1 MKQSNKKA
9 YIVVAVMIFMIIF
22 TRAITISH
30 NMELHPDEH
39 VFYNAAQSLKNCIFD
54 STQVFEEEKEYP
66 EGAFVL
72 QLPFHILSSII
83 YRLSGISVSPQLSGR
98 IAAVFYFTAGAVI
111 GCAILYKYL
120 SQKLTSLIIYGCTI
134 VFSVIHIT
142 QSRYGTS
149 DAITLSLLMAVIYL
163 AARSLDS
170 KKHNLA
176 YIISA
181 FFMTGALAAAKYP
194 LIFFAVIPV
203 FCAVKQLKK
212 YSFGKR
218 VLLSLVMLTALY
230 IGFAI
235 LSPKAA
241 FDPMYIVRASTREVG
256 AYVTAYSYSLA
267 DVWTHFMAMLTYSFF
282 YSGFP
287 LMPIFFGL
295 CIKHLLRN
303 TDSFA
308 SSSEATLFSIVI
320 PALTVIFFVY
330 NLFVM
335 LLVSR
340 TYYPFFFLT
349 DLYVSAYIGNV
360 FSEVNTRKRIAS
372 CALCLLMVG
381 RGIYYLALLSEKN
394 DSEKFADMIA
404 DVVDEN
410 WEHTTIL
417 SGFMVL
423 PQGYNDYPDLQL
435 VNSDNPRFLTP
446 ESTELKHGELFIAGA
461 RLHTVYSL
469 YYNFLPSQHSSTLD
483 SEIWLKFLEQN
494 SEYYVGRPYPLYT
507 DYILGNWIM
516 GTNGCYEFPTAC
528 LFYRP

>member
-1 MKQSNKKA
+1 MLYCAYHTAKGEYSVKQNNKKA
-9 YIVVAVMIFMIIF
+9 LIAAVMVLMIFF
-22 TRAITISH
+22 TRTITISH

-39 VFYNAAQSLKNCIFD
+39 VFYNAAQSLKGFI
-54 STQVFEEEKEYP
+54 SGSAEVYEEEKEYP

-149 DAITLSLLMAVIYL
+149 DAITLFLLMAVIYL

-203 FCAVKQLKK
+203 FCAVKYLKK

-320 PALTVIFFVY
+320 PTLTVIFFVY

-360 FSEVNTRKRIAS
+360 FFRSQYKKTHCKLYALPADGRTRY
-372 CALCLLMVG
+372 LLLG
-381 RGIYYLALLSEKN
+381 S
-394 DSEKFADMIA
+394 
-404 DVVDEN
+404 
-410 WEHTTIL
+410 
-417 SGFMVL
+417 
-423 PQGYNDYPDLQL
+423 
-435 VNSDNPRFLTP
+435 
-446 ESTELKHGELFIAGA
+446 
-461 RLHTVYSL
+461 SL
-469 YYNFLPSQHSSTLD
+469 
-483 SEIWLKFLEQN
+483 
-494 SEYYVGRPYPLYT
+494 
-507 DYILGNWIM
+507 
-516 GTNGCYEFPTAC
+516 
-528 LFYRP
+528 